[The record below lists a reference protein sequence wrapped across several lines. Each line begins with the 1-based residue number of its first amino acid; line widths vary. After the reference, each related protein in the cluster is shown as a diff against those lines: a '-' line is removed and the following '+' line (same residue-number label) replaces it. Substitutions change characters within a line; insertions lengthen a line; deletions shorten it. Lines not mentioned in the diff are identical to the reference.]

1 MTEETIDPALQD
13 FAQDVGILADQ
24 ERRTSISRIMA
35 SFVKRRF
42 RTKEDFLRQS
52 VASLREHYGEEDWT
66 EVVTLLVGLVLNS
79 QKWLRV
85 SALQILKVLF
95 QQRETRNPVEL
106 LGSELLMPLLRLLET
121 ELAPAALEV
130 LEEPMTISG
139 GPPAKQVLRMSL
151 QMKFLVKDVEPVT
164 DVFGIPEDSGWC
176 VARPDRSQEICR
188 ANIMAVFET
197 CKVPSR
203 PSQIHFEPDDMERLA
218 SPAPSEDDLSGLVQN
233 LHELSSFFQGDN
245 PSAEGVPSLTVPSQQ
260 LEARVAAI
268 LAKST
273 EHATDLPQTP
283 FIDVFSVNRVTTFA
297 DERSDDESDYSS
309 DSDAFVYDSPAALR
323 DIRGTNGLR

>member
-1 MTEETIDPALQD
+1 
-13 FAQDVGILADQ
+13 
-24 ERRTSISRIMA
+24 
-35 SFVKRRF
+35 
-42 RTKEDFLRQS
+42 

-79 QKWLRV
+79 EKWLRV

-121 ELAPAALEV
+121 DLAPAALEV

-151 QMKFLVKDVEPVT
+151 QMKFLVRDVESVT
-164 DVFGIPEDSGWC
+164 DVFGIPEESGWC
-176 VARPDRSQEICR
+176 VARPERSQEICR
-188 ANIMAVFET
+188 TNIMAVFET

-218 SPAPSEDDLSGLVQN
+218 SPAPSEDDDLGGLVRN

-245 PSAEGVPSLTVPSQQ
+245 PSARVVPSLTSPSQQ

-273 EHATDLPQTP
+273 STEPSNDELPQTP
-283 FIDVFSVNRVTTFA
+283 FIDVFRVDSATTFG
-297 DERSDDESDYSS
+297 DDRSDDESDYSS
-309 DSDAFVYDSPAALR
+309 DSDAFVYDSPAAMR
-323 DIRGTNGLR
+323 AIRGTNGLR